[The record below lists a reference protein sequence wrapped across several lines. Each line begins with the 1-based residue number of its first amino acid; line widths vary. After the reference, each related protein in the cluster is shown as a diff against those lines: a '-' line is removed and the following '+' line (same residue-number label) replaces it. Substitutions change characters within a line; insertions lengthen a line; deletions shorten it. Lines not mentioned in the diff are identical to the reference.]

1 MENSEESRAFPA
13 WSPGLDRRHAMPDHA
28 APFSQPLPEAELALR
43 LHVGCG
49 TVYLDGYVNLDV
61 EVPGYSYLA
70 ADVPD
75 LVAINRTTVDRYYK
89 IEESQATLEK
99 GPGRPQYCVVDRYAT
114 VDALPFEAGT
124 VDEIRSV
131 QVLEHLETKKVPMV
145 LSHWWALLK
154 PGGVCHVDV
163 PDFEETARQLL
174 GQKDEAAKDWYYR
187 LIYGSQKNAYAFH
200 RSGFSPARLERLLRE
215 AGFRE
220 VRHLPNTLH
229 FYPVCIAEGV
239 K

>member
-1 MENSEESRAFPA
+1 MSK
-13 WSPGLDRRHAMPDHA
+13 
-28 APFSQPLPEAELALR
+28 R

-70 ADVPD
+70 SERPD
-75 LVAINRTTVDRYYK
+75 LADANRTTVDRYYVR
-89 IEESQATLEK
+89 EESRATLEH
-99 GPGRPQYCVVDRYAT
+99 GPGRPQACVVDAYAP
-114 VDALPFEAGT
+114 VDALPFPPGS

-131 QVLEHLETKKVPMV
+131 QVLEHIEMKHVPVVLE
-145 LSHWWALLK
+145 HWYETLA

-174 GQKDEAAKDWYYR
+174 AQPDEPAKDWYYR

-215 AGFRE
+215 AGFDE
-220 VRHLPNTLH
+220 VRHVPNTLH

-239 K
+239 KRR

>member
-1 MENSEESRAFPA
+1 M
-13 WSPGLDRRHAMPDHA
+13 
-28 APFSQPLPEAELALR
+28 ALK

-61 EVPGYSYLA
+61 PVEGYSFLA
-70 ADVPD
+70 RERPD
-75 LVAINRTTVDRYYK
+75 LRDANRTTVDRYYK
-89 IEESQATLEK
+89 QEESRASLEA
-99 GPGRPQYCVVDRYAT
+99 RAEADAAHREPQYCVVDAYAAM
-114 VDALPFEAGT
+114 DALPYAPGS

-131 QVLEHLETKKVPMV
+131 QCLEHLPMRDGPRV
-145 LSHWWALLK
+145 LRYWYELLK
-154 PGGVCHVDV
+154 PGGVLHVDV

-174 GQKDEAAKDWYYR
+174 EQPDEASKDWYYR
-187 LIYGSQKNAYAFH
+187 LVYGSQKNEYAFH
-200 RSGFSPARLERLLRE
+200 KNGFSPARLERLLRE

-229 FYPVCIAEGV
+229 FYPVTIAEGV